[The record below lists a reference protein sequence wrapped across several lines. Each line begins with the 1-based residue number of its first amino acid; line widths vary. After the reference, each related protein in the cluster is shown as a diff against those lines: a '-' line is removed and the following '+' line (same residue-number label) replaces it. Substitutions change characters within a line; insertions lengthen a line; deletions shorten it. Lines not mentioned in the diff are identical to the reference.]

1 MIKLS
6 KADKRA
12 PVLTMRLEDKQLDR
26 LAAMFG
32 DRARPVYVRFCV
44 EIALNQLEHV
54 DENPKFFKALAKKHN
69 LHAVEDLPKLLL
81 IALKEGT
88 K

>member
-12 PVLTMRLEDKQLDR
+12 SVFTMRLDGKQLDR

-44 EIALNQLEHV
+44 EIALNQLEYI

-69 LHAVEDLPKLLL
+69 LHEVEDLPKLLL
-81 IALKEGT
+81 AALRGGSK
-88 K
+88 